1 METRILLVAGAIVLA
16 LVTFFVLHQRVS
28 SKFQIG
34 LVYCLYAV
42 SGLMVLGAFFVPSS
56 GSPSCGYS
64 ILMAVVSIVFIW
76 GFFKSDLM
84 KYIIGI
90 AGLVILFA
98 LDWWLIENATAAN
111 NIIILLIAVGGGI
124 ILTIAVIIWIFS
136 KK

>member
-1 METRILLVAGAIVLA
+1 METRILIVAGAIVLA
-16 LVTFFVLHQRVS
+16 LVTVMLHTRVS

-64 ILMAVVSIVFIW
+64 ILMAVVSMVFIW
-76 GFFKSDLM
+76 GFLKSDIM

-90 AGLVILFA
+90 AGLLVLFA
-98 LDWWLIENATAAN
+98 LDWWLIENAAAAN
-111 NIIILLIAVGGGI
+111 NIIILVIAVGGGI